1 MTHWIVNDLSL
12 SGQYQSV
19 EEFCTTLDQLLSVR
33 ERNEVIQGRIF
44 CSPLLGD
51 RPVIGNTIL
60 RNIVLHQAS
69 HLLRQRTLR
78 WIGKDGPF
86 WTGERAPND
95 DDLFW
100 FERKEVTEQGLG
112 EAARRRILSIDAHT
126 FSFPRSEP
134 SCDGSP
140 LRVVHG
146 LLEEPF
152 GTVEV
157 PNTCRPESI
166 ASGVLNSFGL
176 PRSWHAA
183 FESLRIQFHRI
194 TFSRELEQF
203 VEGQPFVKNVYERSR
218 ELLAVLDQLLVS
230 RDENGQWTS
239 ESNRLIANH
248 FQGEKAWFSDESEG
262 NKRDFEREL
271 TFRDP
276 EDAATELFCPWHGK
290 IKTPQYRI
298 HFQWPIDANQRRVKV
313 VYIGPKIT
321 KS

>member
-1 MTHWIVNDLSL
+1 MTHWINDLSL

-19 EEFCTTLDQLLSVR
+19 KEFCTTLDQLLSLR
-33 ERNEVIQGRIF
+33 ERNEVIQGRIL
-44 CSPLLGD
+44 CSPELGT

-60 RNIVLHQAS
+60 RDIVLHQSS

-86 WTGERAPND
+86 RTGERAPND

-100 FERKEVTEQGLG
+100 FERKEVTDQGLG
-112 EAARRRILSIDAHT
+112 EAARRRILSLDART
-126 FSFPRSEP
+126 FSFPGSEP
-134 SCDGSP
+134 SCDSSP
-140 LRVVHG
+140 LEVVHG
-146 LLEEPF
+146 LLEEPLAN
-152 GTVEV
+152 VEV
-157 PNTCRPESI
+157 PNTCSPELI
-166 ASGVLNSFGL
+166 ASGVVNSLGL

-183 FESLRIQFHRI
+183 FDSLRIQFHRI
-194 TFSRELEQF
+194 AFAPELERF
-203 VEGQPFVKNVYERSR
+203 VEGQPFVRYVYERSR
-218 ELLAVLDQLLVS
+218 ELLAVLDRLLVS

-239 ESNRLIANH
+239 ESNGLIANH

-276 EDAATELFCPWHGK
+276 EDVSKELFCPWHGK

-298 HFQWPIDANQRRVKV
+298 HFQWPIGADQTRAKV

-321 KS
+321 KG